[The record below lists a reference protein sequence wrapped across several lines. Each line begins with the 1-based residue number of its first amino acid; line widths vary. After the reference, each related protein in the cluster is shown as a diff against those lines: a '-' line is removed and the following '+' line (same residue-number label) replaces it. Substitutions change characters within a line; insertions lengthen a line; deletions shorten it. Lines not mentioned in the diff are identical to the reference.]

1 MVSDKSRTLSTRG
14 CFSLDLIF
22 SLLTFSFGIFFS
34 FLFLFKFF
42 NLLQKYKDIFFQ
54 GQEDKNSL
62 SSISNIFT
70 HSLSNSE
77 TIETPFFLSL
87 SRVCA
92 CFALNLYRRSSE
104 SNLQAKLFIFS
115 VESSIKRRCF
125 CPKPLRIG

>member
-1 MVSDKSRTLSTRG
+1 MFLIGSNFLSPNILFRY
-14 CFSLDLIF
+14 IF
-22 SLLTFSFGIFFS
+22 YFS
-34 FLFLFKFF
+34 FLFNFF

-70 HSLSNSE
+70 HSLSLSNSE
-77 TIETPFFLSL
+77 TIETPLFLSL

-92 CFALNLYRRSSE
+92 SFALNLYRRSSE
-104 SNLQAKLFIFS
+104 SNLRAKLYIFS
-115 VESSIKRRCF
+115 VERSVKRRRF